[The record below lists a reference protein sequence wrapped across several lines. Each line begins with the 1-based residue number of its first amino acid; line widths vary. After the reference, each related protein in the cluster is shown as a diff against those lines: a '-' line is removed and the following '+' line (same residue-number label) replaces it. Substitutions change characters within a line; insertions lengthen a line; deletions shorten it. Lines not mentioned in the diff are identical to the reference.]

1 MANKEETYEPFGSNV
16 SEEELTEEYGGLG
29 KSVFICKKEDFER
42 KPGQPYINEEGNL
55 VTFVGQGENKMEWEH
70 REELMPD
77 IWHEVSLVDDSY
89 IFPSVNPFTEGNQ
102 KSKKSPRSFTQ
113 SFTIVDDKM
122 AHYNAQMLAVTVLP
136 VFSKSMLP
144 VTLPHTPFQLR
155 DGYTKLYR
163 NPHNF
168 FYSEIGNIY
177 SSSFFRKKSE
187 EEEEQ
192 LFENLETALNCGN
205 LQSIRFRSKL
215 FHSWLKSK

>member
-89 IFPSVNPFTEGNQ
+89 IFPAVNPFTEGNQ

-168 FYSEIGNIY
+168 FYSAMENIY
-177 SSSFFRKKSE
+177 YLFFRKKSE
-187 EEEEQ
+187 EEQ
-192 LFENLETALNCGN
+192 LFEKLESVQQFFNYDLS
-205 LQSIRFRSKL
+205 QSPL
-215 FHSWLKSK
+215 FHRWLKSK

>member
-16 SEEELTEEYGGLG
+16 SEEKLAEEYGGLG

-42 KPGQPYINEEGNL
+42 QPGQPYINEEGNL
-55 VTFVGQGENKMEWEH
+55 VTFVGQGENKIECEH

-89 IFPSVNPFTEGNQ
+89 IFPSVNPFTEGKQ
-102 KSKKSPRSFTQ
+102 KSKKSPRSFTGT
-113 SFTIVDDKM
+113 FILVDDKI
-122 AHYNAQMLAVTVLP
+122 ARYEAQMLAVTVLP

-144 VTLPHTPFQLR
+144 ITLPHTPFQLR

-168 FYSEIGNIY
+168 FYSAMGNIY
-177 SSSFFRKKSE
+177 SSFFRKKSE

-192 LFENLETALNCGN
+192 LFKKLEAVQQFFNYDLS
-205 LQSIRFRSKL
+205 QSPL
-215 FHSWLKSK
+215 FHRWLKSK

>member
-42 KPGQPYINEEGNL
+42 KPGHPYINEEGTL
-55 VTFVGQGENKMEWEH
+55 VTFIGQGENKMEWEH
-70 REELMPD
+70 REELPD
-77 IWHEVSLVDDSY
+77 IWHEVSIVDDSY
-89 IFPSVNPFTEGNQ
+89 IFPSVNPFTEGKQ

-168 FYSEIGNIY
+168 FYSEMENIY
-177 SSSFFRKKSE
+177 SPFFRKKSE
-187 EEEEQ
+187 KEEEQ
-192 LFENLETALNCGN
+192 LFKKLEAVQQFFNYDLS
-205 LQSIRFRSKL
+205 QSPL
-215 FHSWLKSK
+215 FHRWLKSK

>member
-16 SEEELTEEYGGLG
+16 SEEELEEEYGGLG

-42 KPGQPYINEEGNL
+42 QPGQPYINEEGNL

-89 IFPSVNPFTEGNQ
+89 IFPSVNPFTEGKQ

-168 FYSEIGNIY
+168 FYSAMGHIY

-187 EEEEQ
+187 EDEEQ
-192 LFENLETALNCGN
+192 LFKKLEAVQQFFNYDLS
-205 LQSIRFRSKL
+205 QSPL
-215 FHSWLKSK
+215 FHRWLKSK